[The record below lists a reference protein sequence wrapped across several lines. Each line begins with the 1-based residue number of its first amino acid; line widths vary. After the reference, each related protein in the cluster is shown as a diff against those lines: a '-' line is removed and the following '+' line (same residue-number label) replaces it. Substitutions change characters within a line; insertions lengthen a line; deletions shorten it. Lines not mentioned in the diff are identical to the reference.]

1 MQLSYLCIWGSNT
14 SDRASSSNRREWLAS
29 EGILVR
35 DLALLVAAIELGS
48 LTKAAEAAH
57 LTQPAVSKRVALL
70 ERRYGLALLERWKGG
85 VRPTEAGR
93 ILYAEARQILV
104 GLERA
109 DAAMADLARHER
121 RMLRVAA
128 SYTIGETLL
137 PIWLAALRLDR
148 PELLVDARVGNSA
161 EVVACVLASDVDLG
175 FVETPEPPAGV
186 DYLEVGSDELVA
198 VVAPASDLA
207 HLDVVDASSLAAA
220 TFVTRE
226 QGSGTRE
233 AGARWLARL
242 GAEPAQELALSSTGA
257 VKGAVEAGAGFALLS
272 RRAVERELAAGSLAE
287 LRVAVAC
294 PPRPL
299 GAITKPGA
307 RAPEP
312 ALRLL
317 ALLRRPVADD
327 RIGTAPP
334 DSPGHRSR
342 PSRLT

>member
-1 MQLSYLCIWGSNT
+1 MTT
-14 SDRASSSNRREWLAS
+14 SDRAPSPNRKEWIAS

-48 LTKAAEAAH
+48 LTRAAQSAL
-57 LTQPAVSKRVALL
+57 LTQPAVSKRIALL

-93 ILYAEARQILV
+93 ILYAEARQILA

-109 DAAMADLARHER
+109 DAAMAEIARHER
-121 RMLRVAA
+121 RVLRVAA
-128 SYTIGETLL
+128 SYTIGEMLL
-137 PIWLAALRLDR
+137 PTWLAALRLDR

-161 EVVACVLASDVDLG
+161 EVVERVLAGDVDLG
-175 FVETPEPPAGV
+175 FVETPDPPAGV

-198 VVAPASDLA
+198 VAAPASELA
-207 HLDVVDASSLAAA
+207 CLERVDGRALEAA
-220 TFVTRE
+220 TFVARE

-233 AGARWLARL
+233 AGERWLASL

-272 RRAVERELAAGSLAE
+272 RRAVERELAAGSLVE
-287 LRVAVAC
+287 LQLAVPC

-299 GAITKPGA
+299 GAVTRPGLPT
-307 RAPEP
+307 PEP
-312 ALRLL
+312 ARRLL
-317 ALLRRPVADD
+317 ALL
-327 RIGTAPP
+327 TAR
-334 DSPGHRSR
+334 GG
-342 PSRLT
+342 